1 MKSKEAL
8 ALLKK
13 YGASDDVVRHVKK
26 VRDYAAE
33 IAEQNP
39 TADRELVEAGALL
52 HDIGRARTHG
62 IDHAV
67 AGAEILRAE
76 NVDERI
82 VQIVERHVGAGLTKE
97 EAVYLGLPPKDYI
110 PETIEEKIVCHA
122 DNLIGNRSR
131 ITIHDAIRTAQDR
144 WSPGALDRLIAMH
157 FEAFRPETA
166 VMDGHFCAAGALD
179 DAIGRLDVLFKARL
193 ENDHCTVAV
202 YGHDAKKAAAR
213 LKKLSTSS
221 DLSSGQIPSLR

>member
-26 VRDYAAE
+26 VRDYALE

-39 TADRELVEAGALL
+39 SADRELVETGALL
-52 HDIGRARTHG
+52 HDIGRVRTHG

-67 AGAEILRAE
+67 VGAEILRGE
-76 NVDERI
+76 GVDERI
-82 VQIVERHVGAGLTKE
+82 VRIVERHVGAGLTQE

-122 DNLIGNRSR
+122 DNLIGNRKR
-131 ITIHDAIRTAQDR
+131 ISIHDAIRTAKER
-144 WSPGALDRLIAMH
+144 WSSGALERLIRMH
-157 FEAFRPETA
+157 FEVFRPEKA
-166 VMDGHFCAAGALD
+166 VVDRRFCVAGALD
-179 DAIGRLDVLFKARL
+179 EVIGPLDVLFQSRR
-193 ENDHCTVAV
+193 ENDRCAV
-202 YGHDAKKAAAR
+202 TAYGRDAKKAAAR
-213 LKKLSTSS
+213 LKRLSHC
-221 DLSSGQIPSLR
+221 